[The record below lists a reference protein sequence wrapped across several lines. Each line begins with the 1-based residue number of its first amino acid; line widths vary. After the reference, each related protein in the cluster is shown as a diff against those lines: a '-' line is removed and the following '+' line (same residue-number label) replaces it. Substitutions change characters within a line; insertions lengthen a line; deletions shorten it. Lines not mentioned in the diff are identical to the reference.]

1 MSLEGISGKDWQ
13 KEGDSPQERA
23 SLSSSVPDLKS
34 TKSVLPAYLCFLQVS
49 VVTVAALSS
58 AFDIR
63 LQLLQASD
71 VDGRPETPRILQS
84 FVAY

>member
-13 KEGDSPQERA
+13 RQRDSPQERA
-23 SLSSSVPDLKS
+23 SSSSSVPDLKS
-34 TKSVLPAYLCFLQVS
+34 TKSVLPACLCCLQVS
-49 VVTVAALSS
+49 VVAAAAPSS

>member
-1 MSLEGISGKDWQ
+1 MSPEGISGKDWQ
-13 KEGDSPQERA
+13 TEGDSPQERA
-23 SLSSSVPDLKS
+23 SLFSSVPDLKS
-34 TKSVLPAYLCFLQVS
+34 TKSVLPACLCFLQV
-49 VVTVAALSS
+49 VTAAAPSS

>member
-34 TKSVLPAYLCFLQVS
+34 TKSVLPVCLYFLQV
-49 VVTVAALSS
+49 VTAAPSS

-63 LQLLQASD
+63 LQLLQASH